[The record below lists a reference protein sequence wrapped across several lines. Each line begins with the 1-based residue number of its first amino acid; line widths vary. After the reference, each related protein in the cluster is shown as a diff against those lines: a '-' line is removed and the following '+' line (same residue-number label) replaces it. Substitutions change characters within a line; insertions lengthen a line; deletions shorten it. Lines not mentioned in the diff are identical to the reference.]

1 MSKSFWNT
9 LGDAIGAIAFIK
21 YGLPIILII
30 LISLLGVA
38 MFNKWNVA
46 SHTDKTNS
54 ILYTDFE
61 KTIYDIATK
70 TVNSNEFELKLT
82 NTDFYDV
89 ELTYIVKN
97 KDYTLDKY
105 IELFKAE
112 ITKIYNEVKNKEILN
127 DTLFGEDENIKTV
140 EIFFSLEYNEGYEGW
155 LGGTRLKYS
164 TTDKWEKGYQ
174 KAIEDNITTQEK
186 FNKVKSKGM

>member
-9 LGDAIGAIAFIK
+9 LGDAIGVIAFIK

-38 MFNKWNVA
+38 MLNKWNVA

-61 KTIYDIATK
+61 KTIYNIASK

-112 ITKIYNEVKNKEILN
+112 ITKAYNEVKNKEIVN

-155 LGGTRLKYS
+155 LGGTKLKYS